1 METDHKDIDIVIIDG
16 IYLLLFKISFA
27 SISFE
32 TVSYTLEIVV
42 EKRKSQSAG
51 KCCLLDI
58 AGLLKS

>member
-42 EKRKSQSAG
+42 EKNVRARALGSTVFWT
-51 KCCLLDI
+51 
-58 AGLLKS
+58 